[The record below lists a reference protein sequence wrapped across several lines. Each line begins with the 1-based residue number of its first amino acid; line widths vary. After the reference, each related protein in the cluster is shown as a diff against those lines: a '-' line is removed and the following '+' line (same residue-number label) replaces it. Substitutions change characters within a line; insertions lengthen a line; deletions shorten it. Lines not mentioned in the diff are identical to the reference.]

1 MQISLHGL
9 SRPQDAARSVSDMN
23 PSPLLTAHGLVHA
36 YDSVAVLAGI
46 DLVVPA
52 ATSLALMGP
61 SGSGKSTLLHAL
73 SGILVP
79 NGGRVTYGTPAGD
92 IEVGALGQEAR
103 TRLRRT
109 EFGVVFQSGQ
119 LLDELTARENV
130 ALPLLVDGLPRR
142 TAMRRAEEAL
152 TRLGLGGLG
161 RRHPGQLSGGQR
173 QRVAVARAIVT
184 GPRVCFADE
193 PTGSLDSVIAHE
205 VMTVMTEVCR
215 AAGAALVVVTH
226 DPSVAR
232 RCDRTLHIR
241 DGRLLPAAAATD
253 QGSGGSGHAA

>member
-1 MQISLHGL
+1 MQVSAHGL
-9 SRPQDAARSVSDMN
+9 IRPQAAARSVSDMN
-23 PSPLLTAHGLVHA
+23 PSPLLTADGLVHA
-36 YDSVAVLAGI
+36 YDSVAVLAGV

-73 SGILVP
+73 AGIVVP
-79 NGGRVTYGTPAGD
+79 DGGRVTYATPAGD
-92 IEVGALGQEAR
+92 IDVGALGQEAR

-109 EFGVVFQSGQ
+109 EFGLVFQSGQ

-142 TAMRRAEEAL
+142 TAMSRADEAL

-161 RRHPGQLSGGQR
+161 RRHPGQLSGGER

-193 PTGSLDSVIAHE
+193 PTGSLDHVTAHE
-205 VMTVMTEVCR
+205 VMSVMTEVCR
-215 AAGAALVVVTH
+215 AAGAALVLVTH
-226 DPSVAR
+226 DPSIAR
-232 RCDRTLHIR
+232 RCDRTFHIL
-241 DGRLLPAAAATD
+241 DGRLLPAATD
-253 QGSGGSGHAA
+253 QGSSGSGHAA